1 MPSDARPRR
10 PRLLRPGLRRAD
22 RRAGSG
28 EGLVLRLSGHVRG
41 LDRWSGG
48 AVVTTMTLAKALNA
62 GLRKAMEDDPKV
74 LVMGEDVG
82 KLGGVFR
89 ITDGLQKDFG
99 EARVIDSPLAESG
112 IVGTAVGLALR
123 GYRPVVEIQFDG
135 FVYPAYDQI
144 VCQVAKIHF
153 RSKGRIKMPMVI
165 RIPFGGGIGA
175 VEHHSEA
182 PAAQFA
188 HTPGLKVVAC
198 SNPVDGYWM
207 IQQAIA
213 SDDPVI
219 FLEPKRQYH
228 ADKAELDDASTPEPL
243 FTSRV
248 VRAGTDATVLAYGP
262 MVKSALAAAEAAATE
277 GKSVEVIDLR
287 TLSPLD
293 MAPVYESVRR
303 TGHAVVAH
311 EAHVNLGMG
320 AEIASR
326 ITEQCFYSLE
336 APVLRV
342 GAFDTPY
349 PPSRIEEDYLPDLDR
364 VLDAVDRSLEF

>member
-1 MPSDARPRR
+1 MVIEKVTLAKG
-10 PRLLRPGLRRAD
+10 LNLGLRRA
-22 RRAGSG
+22 
-28 EGLVLRLSGHVRG
+28 
-41 LDRWSGG
+41 
-48 AVVTTMTLAKALNA
+48 
-62 GLRKAMEDDPKV
+62 MEADPKV
-74 LVMGEDVG
+74 LLMGEDVG

-99 EARVIDSPLAESG
+99 EDRVIDSPLAESG

-144 VCQVAKIHF
+144 VCQVAKMHF
-153 RSKGRIKMPMVI
+153 RSKGRSPMPMVI

-175 VEHHSEA
+175 VEHHSES
-182 PAAQFA
+182 PEAQFA

-213 SDDPVI
+213 CDDPVI

-228 ADKAELDDASTPEPL
+228 AEKTDLDTAATPDPL

-248 VRAGTDATVLAYGP
+248 VRPGNDVTVLAYGP
-262 MVKSALAAAEAAATE
+262 TVRTALAAAEAAVSDAA
-277 GKSVEVIDLR
+277 GGPSLEVIDLR

-293 MAPVYESVRR
+293 LGGVYESVRR
-303 TGHAVVAH
+303 TGRVVVTH
-311 EAHVNLGMG
+311 EAHVNLGLG
-320 AEIASR
+320 AELAAR
-326 ITEQCFYSLE
+326 ITEECFYSLE

-342 GAFDTPY
+342 GGFDTPY
-349 PPSRIEEDYLPDLDR
+349 PASRIEEDYLPDLDR
-364 VLDAVDRSLEF
+364 VLDAVDRSMGF